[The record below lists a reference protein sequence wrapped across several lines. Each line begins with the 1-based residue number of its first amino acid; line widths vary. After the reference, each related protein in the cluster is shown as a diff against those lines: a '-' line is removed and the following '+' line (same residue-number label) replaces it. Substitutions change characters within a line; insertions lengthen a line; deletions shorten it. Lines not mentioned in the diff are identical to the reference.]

1 MASSWGFESDLKSFG
16 NNAAI
21 LAAERL
27 AKLAG
32 ESEVI
37 DMFGV
42 HGVGLG
48 V

>member
-1 MASSWGFESDLKSFG
+1 MAPIWGFESDLKSFG
-16 NNAAI
+16 NSAAI

-32 ESEVI
+32 ESEEI
-37 DMFGV
+37 DMSGV
-42 HGVGLG
+42 HRVGLG

>member
-1 MASSWGFESDLKSFG
+1 LVYEVLADAE
-16 NNAAI
+16 I

-37 DMFGV
+37 DMSGV
-42 HGVGLG
+42 HRVGLG